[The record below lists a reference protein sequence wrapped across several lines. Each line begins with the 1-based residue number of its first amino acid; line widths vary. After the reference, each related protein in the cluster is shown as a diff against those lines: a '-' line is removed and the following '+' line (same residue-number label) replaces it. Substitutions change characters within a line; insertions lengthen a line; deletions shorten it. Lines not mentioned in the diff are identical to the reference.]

1 MIKSKGYLG
10 LIRPAPVSLS
20 SVCSCP
26 FSAFSPRSA
35 PIPFEGNRE
44 VAFASPW
51 RLGQNW
57 AVSLQLWCLRWCLVL
72 WVLAVGLVLVV
83 LVFLAVLVFLVLSVF
98 PVVLVVA
105 VVVQGLE
112 LALALVP
119 ALVLSVLSSVWFLP
133 VWRGVW
139 DSPSQCGCLLDNIHR
154 LGSVP
159 CATRVTD
166 VTRSVQMTGFS
177 LEWPPVVRSGSLF

>member
-1 MIKSKGYLG
+1 M
-10 LIRPAPVSLS
+10 
-20 SVCSCP
+20 
-26 FSAFSPRSA
+26 
-35 PIPFEGNRE
+35 
-44 VAFASPW
+44 
-51 RLGQNW
+51 
-57 AVSLQLWCLRWCLVL
+57 L

-177 LEWPPVVRSGSLF
+177 LEWSPVVRSGSLF